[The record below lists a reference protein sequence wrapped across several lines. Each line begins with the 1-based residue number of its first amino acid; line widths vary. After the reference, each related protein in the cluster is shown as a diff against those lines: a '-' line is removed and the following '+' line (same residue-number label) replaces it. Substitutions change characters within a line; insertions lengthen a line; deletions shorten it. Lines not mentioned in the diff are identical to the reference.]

1 MSDGDKSKLLV
12 TGATGAVGGA
22 LVQLAGAAG
31 WNVVGIYHRGRDR
44 AEALRRAWAGAPQAL
59 SMCGCDLS
67 DPVEVQTLLAALT
80 DSYCPDALVHLAA
93 PKIDVQPIQR
103 VQWDAYQHQFDVTL
117 KPLVLLARPVVKRM
131 ARQGRGRVITALSA
145 VVLGMPPRGFA
156 SYTAAK
162 YALAGYMKCL
172 AVEYAGRGIAVNMV
186 SPGPMRS
193 DMLQDLPDLLTD
205 QMRESIPGGQ
215 WIDPNSVAKA
225 IFWLAS
231 DAAPEVTG
239 CNLPLTSGMVF

>member
-1 MSDGDKSKLLV
+1 
-12 TGATGAVGGA
+12 
-22 LVQLAGAAG
+22 
-31 WNVVGIYHRGRDR
+31 
-44 AEALRRAWAGAPQAL
+44 
-59 SMCGCDLS
+59 
-67 DPVEVQTLLAALT
+67 
-80 DSYCPDALVHLAA
+80 
-93 PKIDVQPIQR
+93 
-103 VQWDAYQHQFDVTL
+103 
-117 KPLVLLARPVVKRM
+117 
-131 ARQGRGRVITALSA
+131 
-145 VVLGMPPRGFA
+145 
-156 SYTAAK
+156 
-162 YALAGYMKCL
+162 MKCL